1 MDEYLNKLIADNTL
15 WNIPAKDLDIVHDD
29 HQLDFG
35 SCAMTQETVCLDKR
49 IEADIASGVYDHN
62 PQALIDHCKGQY
74 RQQVLADAASEK
86 IKTMNFCDEIEV
98 RLGLIVAF
106 NSEFKLPAQMNTMLY
121 PRCSGIKA
129 MDLLNVRKK
138 LTNQELASQKL
149 TGDEQT
155 VLALAERIGLTGVE
169 QTTLTDEEK
178 KALTGFGQPKL
189 SVEEEALKQEV
200 SVAAQGGNLTDAGRA
215 ENNRLGL
222 IERVIGSGNINA
234 SLD

>member
-1 MDEYLNKLIADNTL
+1 
-15 WNIPAKDLDIVHDD
+15 
-29 HQLDFG
+29 
-35 SCAMTQETVCLDKR
+35 
-49 IEADIASGVYDHN
+49 
-62 PQALIDHCKGQY
+62 
-74 RQQVLADAASEK
+74 
-86 IKTMNFCDEIEV
+86 
-98 RLGLIVAF
+98 
-106 NSEFKLPAQMNTMLY
+106 PAQMNTMLY